1 LTLRKGCISMLTALR
16 ELLRRKQRSAF
27 IDELP
32 KLVDPIENVICAVG
46 IEQPPMSFQI
56 LHNMVNKLRGMSA
69 RAQSLIHED
78 EESAVEGVSTTVVN
92 ISSLFIVRAY
102 RSLLQIHFSGKAPL
116 ILRGQVTSTFP
127 RRIITPGGQHGNDK
141 KEVVDIKLLSTEV
154 EIRRDHPEF
163 LPSTDFD
170 QPHFLADQA
179 QRHLDTHFRLI
190 RHDFFGELK
199 DALGGLVLAVEN
211 AHLC

>member
-1 LTLRKGCISMLTALR
+1 MLTALR

-78 EESAVEGVSTTVVN
+78 EESAVEGCIDNSCKH
-92 ISSLFIVRAY
+92 ILSLHCSSV
-102 RSLLQIHFSGKAPL
+102 
-116 ILRGQVTSTFP
+116 
-127 RRIITPGGQHGNDK
+127 
-141 KEVVDIKLLSTEV
+141 
-154 EIRRDHPEF
+154 PEF
-163 LPSTDFD
+163 I
-170 QPHFLADQA
+170 AD
-179 QRHLDTHFRLI
+179 
-190 RHDFFGELK
+190 
-199 DALGGLVLAVEN
+199 
-211 AHLC
+211 